1 MASNSDVTRLGKGCR
16 QTGSKVTR
24 CTFLRTDLRGDES
37 SGHPG
42 LSGCDCERVH
52 WKGQNNEPLEARVL
66 VDRRQFLN
74 FATAST
80 VATAVHPFETE
91 QKKKHWPQ
99 KNSTVF
105 AFQQVDVF
113 SSKPLLGNPLAVV
126 IGADA
131 LSDEQMAAFASWT
144 NLSETTFLLEPKSPD
159 ADYRVRIFTRQR
171 EVPFAGHPTLGS
183 CHVWLA
189 VGGVAK
195 GREIVQECGLG
206 LIHIRRAPERLSFV
220 APKLVRSGPV
230 EPEVLARVVRGLDL
244 APDAIMASNW
254 VDNGSGWLAIMLR
267 SREGVLALRP
277 NYSTL
282 TGLKVGVFAA
292 FNPLKDGNSA
302 QFEVRAFSVED
313 VGHEDPVTGS
323 LNAGLAQ
330 WLIGSRIAPSEYVVS
345 QGTVL
350 KRMGRVYIE
359 QNGFQIWV
367 GGTVR
372 TCVIGKLML

>member
-1 MASNSDVTRLGKGCR
+1 MHK
-16 QTGSKVTR
+16 
-24 CTFLRTDLRGDES
+24 
-37 SGHPG
+37 
-42 LSGCDCERVH
+42 
-52 WKGQNNEPLEARVL
+52 PLETRML
-66 VDRRQFLN
+66 IDRRKFLN

-80 VATAVHPFETE
+80 VATAIHPFETE
-91 QKKKHWPQ
+91 QSKKQRPSTE
-99 KNSTVF
+99 STVLG
-105 AFQQVDVF
+105 FQQVDVF

-126 IGADA
+126 VRADA
-131 LSDEQMAAFASWT
+131 LRDEQMAAFASWT
-144 NLSETTFLLEPKSPD
+144 NLSETTFLLEPESPD

-189 VGGVAK
+189 AGGIPK
-195 GREIVQECGLG
+195 GKEIVQECGLG
-206 LIHIRRAPERLSFV
+206 LIHIRTSPEGLSFV
-220 APKLVRSGPV
+220 APKLVRNGPV
-230 EPEVLARVVRGLDL
+230 EPEILARVISGLDL
-244 APDAIMASNW
+244 TADAIIASNW

-267 SREGVLALRP
+267 SRDAVLALRP

-282 TGLKVGVFAA
+282 ARLKVGVFAR
-292 FNPLKDGNSA
+292 FNPLKDGTSA

-330 WLIGSRIAPSEYVVS
+330 WLIESRIAPQEYVVS

-350 KRMGRVYIE
+350 KRFGRVHVE
-359 QNGFQIWV
+359 QNGPRIWV
-367 GGTVR
+367 GGMVR

>member
-1 MASNSDVTRLGKGCR
+1 M
-16 QTGSKVTR
+16 
-24 CTFLRTDLRGDES
+24 F
-37 SGHPG
+37 
-42 LSGCDCERVH
+42 
-52 WKGQNNEPLEARVL
+52 
-66 VDRRQFLN
+66 VDRREFFSL
-74 FATAST
+74 ATANT
-80 VATAVHPFETE
+80 VASAIHPFETR
-91 QKKKHWPQ
+91 QSKKQWLPKD
-99 KNSTVF
+99 STEF

-144 NLSETTFLLEPKSPD
+144 NLSETTFLLKSKSPD

-189 VGGVAK
+189 EGGVAK
-195 GREIVQECGLG
+195 GPEIVQECGLG
-206 LIHIRRAPERLSFV
+206 LIHIRTSPEGLSFV

-230 EPEVLARVVRGLDL
+230 EPEILARVVRGLDL
-244 APDAIMASNW
+244 APDAIIASNW

-267 SREGVLALRP
+267 SRGAVLALRP

-282 TGLKVGVFAA
+282 AGLKVGVFAA
-292 FNPLKDGNSA
+292 FNPLKDGTSA
-302 QFEVRAFSVED
+302 QFELRAFSVED

-330 WLIGSRIAPSEYVVS
+330 WLIGSRMAPPEYVVS

-350 KRMGRVYIE
+350 KRSGRVHVE
-359 QNGFQIWV
+359 QNGSRIWV
-367 GGTVR
+367 GGMVR
-372 TCVIGKLML
+372 TCVIGMLML

>member
-1 MASNSDVTRLGKGCR
+1 M
-16 QTGSKVTR
+16 
-24 CTFLRTDLRGDES
+24 
-37 SGHPG
+37 
-42 LSGCDCERVH
+42 
-52 WKGQNNEPLEARVL
+52 L
-66 VDRRQFLN
+66 VDRRKFLS

-80 VATAVHPFETE
+80 VATAIHPFENG
-91 QKKKHWPQ
+91 QSKKQWLP
-99 KNSTVF
+99 KNSNVF

-144 NLSETTFLLEPKSPD
+144 NLSETTFLLKSKSPD

-189 VGGVAK
+189 AGGVAK
-195 GREIVQECGLG
+195 GPEIVQECGLG
-206 LIHIRRAPERLSFV
+206 LIHIRTSPDEGLSFV
-220 APKLVRSGPV
+220 APKLVLGGPV
-230 EPEVLARVVRGLDL
+230 EPEILARVVRGLDL
-244 APDAIMASNW
+244 APDAIIASNW

-267 SREGVLALRP
+267 SRDAVLALRP

-282 TGLKVGVFAA
+282 AGLKVGVFAR
-292 FNPLKDGNSA
+292 FNPLKDGTSA

-330 WLIGSRIAPSEYVVS
+330 WLIESRIAPPEYLVS

-350 KRMGRVYIE
+350 KRSGRVHVE
-359 QNGFQIWV
+359 QNGSRIWV
-367 GGTVR
+367 GGMVR

>member
-1 MASNSDVTRLGKGCR
+1 M
-16 QTGSKVTR
+16 
-24 CTFLRTDLRGDES
+24 
-37 SGHPG
+37 
-42 LSGCDCERVH
+42 
-52 WKGQNNEPLEARVL
+52 L
-66 VDRRQFLN
+66 VDRRKFLH
-74 FATAST
+74 FATANI
-80 VATAVHPFETE
+80 VATAIHPFETE
-91 QKKKHWPQ
+91 HNKKQGPQ

-105 AFQQVDVF
+105 AFRQVDVF

-144 NLSETTFLLEPKSPD
+144 NLSETT
-159 ADYRVRIFTRQR
+159 DYRVRIFTRQR

-189 VGGVAK
+189 AGGIAK

-206 LIHIRRAPERLSFV
+206 LIHIRREPERLSFV

-230 EPEVLARVVRGLDL
+230 EPEILARVIRGLDL
-244 APDAIMASNW
+244 TPDAIMASNW

-267 SREGVLALRP
+267 SRERVLALRP
-277 NYSTL
+277 DYSIL
-282 TGLKVGVFAA
+282 AGLKVGVFAA

-330 WLIGSRIAPSEYVVS
+330 WLVGSRIAPAQYVVS

-350 KRMGRVYIE
+350 KRMGRVHVE
-359 QNGFQIWV
+359 QDGSQIWV
-367 GGTVR
+367 GGVVR
-372 TCVIGKLML
+372 TCVDGKLML

>member
-1 MASNSDVTRLGKGCR
+1 M
-16 QTGSKVTR
+16 
-24 CTFLRTDLRGDES
+24 
-37 SGHPG
+37 
-42 LSGCDCERVH
+42 
-52 WKGQNNEPLEARVL
+52 L
-66 VDRRQFLN
+66 VDRREFLHL
-74 FATAST
+74 ATANT
-80 VATAVHPFETE
+80 VASAIHPFESE
-91 QKKKHWPQ
+91 QNKKQWRP

-144 NLSETTFLLEPKSPD
+144 NLSETTFLLKSKSPD

-189 VGGVAK
+189 AGGVAK
-195 GREIVQECGLG
+195 GTEIVQECGLG
-206 LIHIRRAPERLSFV
+206 LIHIRTSPEGLSFV

-230 EPEVLARVVRGLDL
+230 EPEILARVNRGLDL
-244 APDAIMASNW
+244 APDAIIASNW

-267 SREGVLALRP
+267 SREEVLALRP

-282 TGLKVGVFAA
+282 TGLKVGAFAA
-292 FNPLKDGNSA
+292 CNPLKDGNSA

-330 WLIGSRIAPSEYVVS
+330 WLIGSRIAPPEYVVS
-345 QGTVL
+345 QGTAL
-350 KRMGRVYIE
+350 KRLGRVHIE
-359 QNGFQIWV
+359 QNGSRIWV
-367 GGTVR
+367 GGMVR
-372 TCVIGKLML
+372 TCVMGKLML

>member
-1 MASNSDVTRLGKGCR
+1 M
-16 QTGSKVTR
+16 
-24 CTFLRTDLRGDES
+24 
-37 SGHPG
+37 
-42 LSGCDCERVH
+42 
-52 WKGQNNEPLEARVL
+52 L
-66 VDRRQFLN
+66 VDRRKFLN

-80 VATAVHPFETE
+80 AATAIHPFETE
-91 QKKKHWPQ
+91 QNKKQWPA

-189 VGGVAK
+189 IGGVAK

-206 LIHIRRAPERLSFV
+206 LIHIRRASERLSFV

-230 EPEVLARVVRGLDL
+230 EPEVLALVVRGLDL

-267 SREGVLALRP
+267 SREGVLAVRP

-350 KRMGRVYIE
+350 KRMGRVHIE
-359 QNGFQIWV
+359 QDGFQIWV

>member
-1 MASNSDVTRLGKGCR
+1 M
-16 QTGSKVTR
+16 
-24 CTFLRTDLRGDES
+24 
-37 SGHPG
+37 
-42 LSGCDCERVH
+42 
-52 WKGQNNEPLEARVL
+52 L
-66 VDRRQFLN
+66 VDRRKFLS
-74 FATAST
+74 FATANT
-80 VATAVHPFETE
+80 VASAIHPFGTE
-91 QKKKHWPQ
+91 QNKKPWPPRD
-99 KNSTVF
+99 STVF

-189 VGGVAK
+189 SGGAPK

-206 LIHIRRAPERLSFV
+206 LIHIRRAPDRLSFV

-230 EPEVLARVVRGLDL
+230 EPDILARVVRGLDL

-277 NYSTL
+277 NYSAL

-330 WLIGSRIAPSEYVVS
+330 WLIGSRIAPSEYAVS

-359 QNGFQIWV
+359 QNGSQIWV
-367 GGTVR
+367 GGMVR
-372 TCVIGKLML
+372 TCVTGKLML

>member
-1 MASNSDVTRLGKGCR
+1 M
-16 QTGSKVTR
+16 
-24 CTFLRTDLRGDES
+24 
-37 SGHPG
+37 
-42 LSGCDCERVH
+42 
-52 WKGQNNEPLEARVL
+52 L
-66 VDRRQFLN
+66 VGRRKFLN
-74 FATAST
+74 FATANT
-80 VATAVHPFETE
+80 FAIAIHPFETE
-91 QKKKHWPQ
+91 QDKNHWPP
-99 KNSTVF
+99 KTSTVF

-131 LSDEQMAAFASWT
+131 LSNEQMAAFASWT
-144 NLSETTFLLEPKSPD
+144 NLSETTFLLEPKSPK

-171 EVPFAGHPTLGS
+171 EVAFAGHPTLGS

-189 VGGVAK
+189 AGGVAK

-230 EPEVLARVVRGLDL
+230 EPEILARVVRGLDL

-267 SREGVLALRP
+267 SRGGVLALRP

-282 TGLKVGVFAA
+282 TGLKIGVFAA
-292 FNPLKDGNSA
+292 FNPLIDGNSA

-330 WLIGSRIAPSEYVVS
+330 WLIADRIAPSEYIVS

-359 QNGFQIWV
+359 QNGSQIWV
-367 GGTVR
+367 GGRVR
-372 TCVIGKLML
+372 TCVMGKLML

>member
-1 MASNSDVTRLGKGCR
+1 M
-16 QTGSKVTR
+16 
-24 CTFLRTDLRGDES
+24 
-37 SGHPG
+37 
-42 LSGCDCERVH
+42 
-52 WKGQNNEPLEARVL
+52 L
-66 VDRRQFLN
+66 VDRRKFLN
-74 FATAST
+74 
-80 VATAVHPFETE
+80 VATAGTVLNAIPPFET
-91 QKKKHWPQ
+91 QQNKKQWPP
-99 KNSTVF
+99 KNSTIF
-105 AFQQVDVF
+105 DFQQVDVF
-113 SSKPLLGNPLAVV
+113 SSEPLRGNPLAVV

-144 NLSETTFLLEPKSPD
+144 NLSETTFLLKTKSPN

-189 VGGVAK
+189 AGGVARGK
-195 GREIVQECGLG
+195 EIVQECGLG

-230 EPEVLARVVRGLDL
+230 ETEILARVVRGLDL

-267 SREGVLALRP
+267 SREEVLALHP

-282 TGLKVGVFAA
+282 AGLKVGVFAA
-292 FNPLKDGNSA
+292 FNPLKDGGSA

-350 KRMGRVYIE
+350 KRMGRVYVE
-359 QNGFQIWV
+359 QNGSQIWV
-367 GGTVR
+367 GGVVR
-372 TCVIGKLML
+372 TCVMGKLML

>member
-1 MASNSDVTRLGKGCR
+1 M
-16 QTGSKVTR
+16 
-24 CTFLRTDLRGDES
+24 
-37 SGHPG
+37 
-42 LSGCDCERVH
+42 
-52 WKGQNNEPLEARVL
+52 L
-66 VDRRQFLN
+66 VDRREFLN
-74 FATAST
+74 LATANT
-80 VATAVHPFETE
+80 VASAIHPFEPE
-91 QKKKHWPQ
+91 QNKKQLPP

-105 AFQQVDVF
+105 AFEQVDVF

-126 IGADA
+126 VGADA
-131 LSDEQMAAFASWT
+131 LCDEQMAAFASWT
-144 NLSETTFLLEPKSPD
+144 NLSETTFLLEPKAPD

-189 VGGVAK
+189 AGGVAR

-206 LIHIRRAPERLSFV
+206 LIQIRSSPEGLSFV

-230 EPEVLARVVRGLDL
+230 EPEILARVVRGLDL
-244 APDAIMASNW
+244 VPDAVIASNW

-267 SREGVLALRP
+267 SREDVLALRP
-277 NYSTL
+277 NYATL

-302 QFEVRAFSVED
+302 HFEVRAFSVED

-330 WLIGSRIAPSEYVVS
+330 WLIESRIAPTEYVVS
-345 QGTVL
+345 QGTVM
-350 KRMGRVYIE
+350 KRLGRVHIE
-359 QNGFQIWV
+359 QSGSRIWV
-367 GGTVR
+367 GGMVR
-372 TCVIGKLML
+372 TCVMGKLML

>member
-1 MASNSDVTRLGKGCR
+1 ML
-16 QTGSKVTR
+16 
-24 CTFLRTDLRGDES
+24 L
-37 SGHPG
+37 
-42 LSGCDCERVH
+42 
-52 WKGQNNEPLEARVL
+52 
-66 VDRRQFLN
+66 DRRKFLN
-74 FATAST
+74 LATANI
-80 VATAVHPFETE
+80 VATAIHPFETG
-91 QKKKHWPQ
+91 QNKKQRPP
-99 KNSTVF
+99 KNPTVF

-159 ADYRVRIFTRQR
+159 ADYRLRIFTRHR

-189 VGGVAK
+189 TGGVAK

-206 LIHIRRAPERLSFV
+206 LIHIRRGPERLSFV

-230 EPEVLARVVRGLDL
+230 EPEILARVVQGLDL

-267 SREGVLALRP
+267 SRDGVLALRP
-277 NYSTL
+277 NYSAL
-282 TGLKVGVFAA
+282 AGLKVGVFAA
-292 FNPLKDGNSA
+292 FNPLQDGNSA

-350 KRMGRVYIE
+350 KRMGRVHIE
-359 QNGFQIWV
+359 QNGAQIWV
-367 GGTVR
+367 GGMVR
-372 TCVIGKLML
+372 TCVMGKLML

>member
-1 MASNSDVTRLGKGCR
+1 M
-16 QTGSKVTR
+16 
-24 CTFLRTDLRGDES
+24 
-37 SGHPG
+37 
-42 LSGCDCERVH
+42 
-52 WKGQNNEPLEARVL
+52 L
-66 VDRRQFLN
+66 VNRRQFLSS
-74 FATAST
+74 ATAST
-80 VATAVHPFETE
+80 VATAIHPFETE
-91 QKKKHWPQ
+91 ENKKKRPP
-99 KNSTVF
+99 KSLTAF
-105 AFQQVDVF
+105 AFRQVDVF
-113 SSKPLLGNPLAVV
+113 SSRPLLGNPLAVV

-144 NLSETTFLLEPKSPD
+144 NLSETTFLLEPKSPE
-159 ADYRVRIFTRQR
+159 ADYRVRIFTRHR

-189 VGGVAK
+189 AGGVAK
-195 GREIVQECGLG
+195 GKEIVQECGLG
-206 LIHIRRAPERLSFV
+206 LIHIRRTPERLLFV
-220 APKLVRSGPV
+220 APKLIRSGPI
-230 EPEVLARVVRGLDL
+230 EPEVMARVVRGLDL

-282 TGLKVGVFAA
+282 AGLKVGVFAA
-292 FNPLKDGNSA
+292 FNPLKDGSSA

-350 KRMGRVYIE
+350 GRMGRVHIE
-359 QNGFQIWV
+359 KDGVQIWV
-367 GGTVR
+367 GGAVR
-372 TCVIGKLML
+372 TCVIGELLL

>member
-1 MASNSDVTRLGKGCR
+1 L
-16 QTGSKVTR
+16 
-24 CTFLRTDLRGDES
+24 E
-37 SGHPG
+37 
-42 LSGCDCERVH
+42 
-52 WKGQNNEPLEARVL
+52 GQNDELLEDRML
-66 VDRRQFLN
+66 VDRRKFL
-74 FATAST
+74 S
-80 VATAVHPFETE
+80 VATAGTVASAFRPFENE
-91 QKKKHWPQ
+91 RNKKQWPP
-99 KNSTVF
+99 KNST
-105 AFQQVDVF
+105 ALGFQQVDVF

-126 IGADA
+126 IGANA

-144 NLSETTFLLEPKSPD
+144 NLSETTFLLEPKSPN

-189 VGGVAK
+189 AGGVAK
-195 GREIVQECGLG
+195 GKEIVQECGLG

-230 EPEVLARVVRGLDL
+230 EPEILARVVRGLDL
-244 APDAIMASNW
+244 TPDAIMASNW

-267 SREGVLALRP
+267 SRERVLALRP
-277 NYSTL
+277 NYSKL
-282 TGLKVGVFAA
+282 AGLKVGAFAA
-292 FNPLKDGNSA
+292 FDPLRDGSSA

-330 WLIGSRIAPSEYVVS
+330 WLIGSRIAPREYVVS

-350 KRMGRVYIE
+350 KRMGRVYVE
-359 QNGFQIWV
+359 QNGSEIWV
-367 GGTVR
+367 GGMVR
-372 TCVIGKLML
+372 TCVVGKLVL